1 MALGDFPYPIVDLR
15 LTHIA
20 AGLTEVKKLK
30 SCCMS
35 ANTIAEGL
43 DPVYCPGAT
52 PAERLANLKADRQ
65 HTYWKNYDP
74 PTCVCP
80 TGYSVYEGTCR
91 KVSILPTTQPPS
103 FTPLLLVAKT
113 YLQYSWYGV
122 KIYNAGYS
130 TNGSGTST
138 LYTFTSP
145 DNFWQNNDSAL
156 DEGAMNRTAIWTA
169 SSYSYQQIGFS
180 QCLDIAVEKT
190 YLVGFGVDNYVTI
203 KVDGEAVMD
212 MAPVEDSVTFRYWH
226 VYPVTIRAGFHIL
239 EVIAKN
245 SESIAAVG
253 VEIYDCTP
261 AQLMATKTQ
270 AQLDSY
276 TVFSTKDLRP
286 VGTNPIVYSYTYSG
300 TDGYPVIDGYSLVM
314 CDGTPYY
321 QKIEYSPCL

>member
-20 AGLTEVKKLK
+20 AGLVEVKKLK
-30 SCCMS
+30 SCCLS
-35 ANTIAEGL
+35 ANTISEGL

-52 PAERLANLKADRQ
+52 AAERLANLKADRQ

-91 KVSILPTTQPPS
+91 KVSVLPTEQPPAW
-103 FTPLLLVAKT
+103 TPLRLIAKS

-122 KIYNAGYS
+122 KIYNAGYN
-130 TNGSGTST
+130 TNGSGTNT
-138 LYTFTSP
+138 LYTFASP
-145 DNFWQNNDSAL
+145 DNFWQNNDSQL

-169 SSYSYQQIGFS
+169 SSYDYQKIGFS
-180 QCLDIAVEKT
+180 QCLDITAEKT
-190 YLVGFGVDNYVTI
+190 YLVGFGVDNYLEI

-245 SESIAAVG
+245 VRSIAAVG

-276 TVFSTKDLRP
+276 TVFSTKDLA
-286 VGTNPIVYSYTYSG
+286 GTYTYSG
-300 TDGYPVIDGYSLVM
+300 TDGYPIVEGYSLVM